1 MRCSMVG
8 SLLACLLA
16 FLQCHTSDVQLMVTL
31 IMILFVYVSSYTTDP
46 SIYPCMYVLY
56 VCMIVMIA
64 GLICMGTFSCD
75 WCDLQEIEKLSQ
87 LLLDKLA
94 EASLVKYPS
103 MNPWNVFRLKSSLI
117 EAIGLMTVG
126 EEQAWYDYN
135 TIVQRLNGY
144 VQSMSKGMM
153 RAIFGSEAKD
163 SIGHRKTFLSTYFTP
178 YERTELSK
186 LTIRMFDQRFEYHCN
201 RYSCSDTAQA
211 GSSAI
216 SCIFIHETC
225 PNGICGFRASHKQQ
239 IVHAEQCIHKVSYQY
254 VTLRYVTRQS
264 RLNYDFIC
272 LSIYPLSLVL

>member
-1 MRCSMVG
+1 
-8 SLLACLLA
+8 
-16 FLQCHTSDVQLMVTL
+16 
-31 IMILFVYVSSYTTDP
+31 
-46 SIYPCMYVLY
+46 
-56 VCMIVMIA
+56 MIVMIA